1 MTDPELGKAE
11 DDGSGDNINEKSQL
25 DEEINEKT
33 VHVDLDDSKAH
44 LINGNGGAGTDHMDV
59 RIVDGTAASSDGE
72 VSFNGLGKD

>member
-11 DDGSGDNINEKSQL
+11 DDGSGVYEKYVNINEKSQL
-25 DEEINEKT
+25 YEEINEKT

-59 RIVDGTAASSDGE
+59 R
-72 VSFNGLGKD
+72 